1 MNSTPLTAREVAAT
15 YADVAVLGD
24 GAHVASGAAVV
35 RLAPTEMQLM
45 LSLVKAQGRTVRRAV
60 LELTAWG
67 IWDKV
72 QPGALDAAIQGMQ
85 AKLAALGAT
94 VMITGTPG
102 SGYSLSR
109 SNSRP

>member
-1 MNSTPLTAREVAAT
+1 MNSTTHTLQQAAAT

-24 GAHVASGAAVV
+24 GAHVASGGAVV

-60 LELTAWG
+60 LEMTAWG

-72 QPGALDAAIQGMQ
+72 QPDALDAAIQGMRT
-85 AKLAALGAT
+85 KLATLGAT

>member
-1 MNSTPLTAREVAAT
+1 MNPTPLTAQQVAAT

-45 LSLVKAQGRTVRRAV
+45 LSLVRAQGRTVRRAV
-60 LELTAWG
+60 LEMTAWG
-67 IWDKV
+67 IWDQV

-85 AKLAALGAT
+85 AKLATLGAK

-109 SNSRP
+109 

>member
-1 MNSTPLTAREVAAT
+1 MNPIPRAPQQVAAT

-35 RLAPTEMQLM
+35 SLASTEMQLM
-45 LSLVKAQGRTVRRAV
+45 LSLVRAQGRTVRRAV
-60 LELTAWG
+60 LEMKTWG
-67 IWDKV
+67 IWDPV
-72 QPGALDAAIQGMQ
+72 QPGALDAAIQGVQ

-94 VMITGTPG
+94 VMIACNPE